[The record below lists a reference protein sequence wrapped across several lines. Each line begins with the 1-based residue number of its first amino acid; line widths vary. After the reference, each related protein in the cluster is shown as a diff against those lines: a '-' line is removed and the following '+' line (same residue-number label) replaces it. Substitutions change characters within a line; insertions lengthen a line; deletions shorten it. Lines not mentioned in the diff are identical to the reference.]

1 MNMKKR
7 EGILQDSDELF
18 NRYMAMI
25 SRKDTESTCRLKS
38 DTGEGI
44 MRCHHVAKGVE
55 LIYSEIESYIPMF
68 QEQKRSVRCLE
79 LMYMVEGHADFEME
93 NRHFASADKGDVM
106 LFNSRVGTR
115 SCRVGK
121 GGMCCISIV
130 VFLDDLA
137 DTLNRFFKTKDFD
150 KETLFAE
157 AERSESC
164 ICFPANDLL
173 SNIFT
178 GLMQVPERYG
188 EYHRKL
194 MTLQAI
200 VALLDARDGRMTGH
214 RYFSGDTARKVH
226 EARKILG
233 ENLSA
238 SYSVEML
245 AARVK
250 LNRTTLQQVFRQMY
264 GMTVYEYRTQVR
276 MQEARNLLLR
286 DELTVTD
293 VAGLCGYTNASK
305 FAAVFRRVTG
315 SSPAE
320 WRRKEQSIIQNP
332 ES

>member
-1 MNMKKR
+1 MNMDKW
-7 EGILQDSDELF
+7 EGPGSGSDELF
-18 NRYMAMI
+18 SHYMAMI

-55 LIYSEIESYIPMF
+55 LIYSEIESYTPMF
-68 QEQKRSVRCLE
+68 QEQKRWVRCLE

-93 NRHFASADKGDVM
+93 NRHYVSADKGDVM

-130 VFLDDLA
+130 VFLDDLG
-137 DTLNRFFKTKDFD
+137 DTLNHFFNTRDFD
-150 KETLFAE
+150 KAALFAE
-157 AERSESC
+157 VENAESC

-173 SNIFT
+173 ANIFT
-178 GLMQVPERYG
+178 GLMQVPEKYG

-200 VALLDARDGRMTGH
+200 VSLLDVRDGRMTAH

-226 EARKILG
+226 EARKLLG

-238 SYSVEML
+238 DYSVETL
-245 AARVK
+245 AVRVK

-264 GMTVYEYRTQVR
+264 GMTIYEYRTQVR

-286 DELTVTD
+286 DDLTVTE

-305 FAAVFRRVTG
+305 FAAVFRKVTG
-315 SSPAE
+315 SAPNE
-320 WRRKEQSIIQNP
+320 WRRKE
-332 ES
+332 